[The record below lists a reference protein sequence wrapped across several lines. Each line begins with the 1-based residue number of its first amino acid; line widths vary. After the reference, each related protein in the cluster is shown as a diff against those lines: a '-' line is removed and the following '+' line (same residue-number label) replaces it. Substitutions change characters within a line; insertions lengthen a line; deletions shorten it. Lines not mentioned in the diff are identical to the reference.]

1 MRRGGGAH
9 RSAMLGTAHELC
21 CGLPAEGANP
31 GPGAWAALLASGEHR
46 GWGQQGGGVG
56 GEELEDTVEAVEAR
70 VEARLEVRWA
80 AGSRGG
86 GWPDSQTNA
95 TVAE

>member
-31 GPGAWAALLASGEHR
+31 GPGAWASLLASGEHR
-46 GWGQQGGGVG
+46 GWGQQGGGVRG
-56 GEELEDTVEAVEAR
+56 GELEDTVEAR

-80 AGSRGG
+80 AGPRGG
-86 GWPDSQTNA
+86 GWPANQTKA
-95 TVAE
+95 AVVE